1 VVLTTMNAIL
11 GDKEETKELVTTALR
26 TAWNNV
32 KHSYQKVGDK
42 WVAKSALL
50 TLAPEG
56 LSVVHGVLKEEM
68 DRRGL
73 RHTTPWLTEKLAAGP
88 TMGQVHVPRSITT
101 EAGTQEA
108 KGGRVCPECGARTED
123 ATCPECGEQTVAFA
137 AASVSRKQAWHKM
150 LKADDDEHTVA
161 GVVYAADDAAI
172 ADWVAKGSPVDT
184 KPDVVDTQGDYIQE
198 ENLRQSYLQF
208 SRLMDRLALS
218 GDPRPFGVGH
228 QVLSPHFT
236 ELQRALLCKGTCWP
250 TADSPPLTAAL
261 NWVEQLYVGED
272 GLWARF
278 KVGDLGGFSLE
289 GLAEK

>member
-11 GDKEETKELVTTALR
+11 GDKEETKELVTEALR
-26 TAWNNV
+26 AAWGNV

-101 EAGTQEA
+101 EVGTQEA

-137 AASVSRKQAWHKM
+137 AASVSRKQAWHSV
-150 LKADDDEHTVA
+150 LKADDEERVVW
-161 GVVYAADDAAI
+161 GVVYAADDAAVKAWI
-172 ADWVAKGSPVDT
+172 EKGSPKES
-184 KPDVVDTQGDYIQE
+184 KPSTVDTQNDWITEQ
-198 ENLRQSYLQF
+198 NLRNSYRQF
-208 SRLMDRLALS
+208 MQTMDRIARS
-218 GDPRPFGVGH
+218 GDTRPFGVGH
-228 QVLSPHFT
+228 SVVNPNMTL
-236 ELQRALLCKGTCWP
+236 LQSALLVKDTHWP
-250 TADSPPLTAAL
+250 EPDSTPLDASL
-261 NWVEQLYVGED
+261 NWVQALHVADDPTWEQVKRGE
-272 GLWARF
+272 LT
-278 KVGDLGGFSLE
+278 GFSLE